1 MKLTIQPIQDMYK
14 LIDNYKQQ
22 LDIEYNQNEEEKRKE
37 LENNW
42 NDLLGKANNKFDII
56 RKTESSIK
64 SQLLSNIVEL
74 KKKIVNFKNDYEHNG
89 PKKEGLEPKEAA
101 NRLSR
106 FKEEYKLLDRN
117 RNQYNSA
124 QDLLG
129 IPKEPFADL
138 TEMQKEI
145 DTLEKL

>member
-1 MKLTIQPIQDMYK
+1 MK
-14 LIDNYKQQ
+14 
-22 LDIEYNQNEEEKRKE
+22 
-37 LENNW
+37 
-42 NDLLGKANNKFDII
+42 KANAKFDDI
-56 RKTESSIK
+56 RKTESKIK
-64 SQLLSNIVEL
+64 TTLLSNIVEL
-74 KKKIVNFKNDYEHNG
+74 KSKITSFKTDYENNG
-89 PKKEGLEPKEAA
+89 PKQEGLEPKVAA

-117 RNQYNSA
+117 RQQYNSA

-129 IPKEPFADL
+129 IPKEPFNDL